1 VLPSP
6 IEFAENSPVRIRE
19 ICSSQPGSVVIV
31 HRVLQLRH
39 WKTHDRQRN
48 PAPGFADTLTAAVRK
63 LQHAGRPG
71 SAVPAALFLSSLGEF
86 GCVDQLSVQRIV
98 GHDDTCL
105 ERLRARHIDHGPG
118 GRGDGYATED
128 DDITR
133 RQLCRVRVQGPG
145 SSPTTADCPADMHRT
160 SDRRPTGQSVQR
172 RCGQVADDRGAV
184 QLGIRSIHQHHMPMP
199 WQHGFVLFGRSVR
212 PRQSTITT
220 PSFFSRRSCR
230 TVVPCRRTSA
240 RWNTAGRISRCSLVT
255 PIRHPVFARDDA
267 RPPDVDSWKYVHKLS
282 IRPAEA

>member
-1 VLPSP
+1 MTASAIRLLDSPTLSLRPSANCSTLAALAAP
-6 IEFAENSPVRIRE
+6 FRPRCSCQASASSAASTNFRCNASSATTTPV
-19 ICSSQPGSVVIV
+19 SKGSV
-31 HRVLQLRH
+31 RA
-39 WKTHDRQRN
+39 TS
-48 PAPGFADTLTAAVRK
+48 TTVR
-63 LQHAGRPG
+63 AGEVTGMPPRTTTSRG
-71 SAVPAALFLSSLGEF
+71 VSCA
-86 GCVDQLSVQRIV
+86 GC
-98 GHDDTCL
+98 TC
-105 ERLRARHIDHGPG
+105 R
-118 GRGDGYATED
+118 
-128 DDITR
+128 
-133 RQLCRVRVQGPG
+133 GPG
-145 SSPTTADCPADMHRT
+145 SSPTTADCPADVHRT

-240 RWNTAGRISRCSLVT
+240 RWNTAGLISRCSLMT